1 MKPWLWLLYPPSGE
15 IMVLAEAKAADLNTT
30 LAMTSTV
37 DQETDALDSIDPIWT
52 TSRTARQIYA
62 LGEVEKVRETIGVTE
77 KYHKNNQSLRRTSLG
92 CYLSQPHPSLCLLCL
107 KLMVQTTNF
116 PRERSDQNSSCSKSA
131 NILNV

>member
-77 KYHKNNQSLRRTSLG
+77 KYHKNN
-92 CYLSQPHPSLCLLCL
+92 
-107 KLMVQTTNF
+107 
-116 PRERSDQNSSCSKSA
+116 
-131 NILNV
+131 